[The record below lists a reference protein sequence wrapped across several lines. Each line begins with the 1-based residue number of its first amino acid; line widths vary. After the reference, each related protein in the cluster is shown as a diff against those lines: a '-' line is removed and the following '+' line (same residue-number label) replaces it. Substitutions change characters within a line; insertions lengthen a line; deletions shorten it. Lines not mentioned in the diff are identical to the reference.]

1 MQNMNFGRVGRAE
14 KPTKTD
20 QKTKR
25 KREKEEENK
34 AKKPDQTRFE
44 TEPTNPQL

>member
-1 MQNMNFGRVGRAE
+1 MQNLKFGPVGQAE
-14 KPTKTD
+14 KQTKTD

-34 AKKPDQTRFE
+34 AKKPDQTGFE